1 MRATLWE
8 NVSTLKPY
16 DWPSSDMPS
25 SRPPAVDIDA
35 SPCAPNEK
43 VGRLIWGELRV
54 PKTKTKKG
62 KEKKDIT
69 LKILPQGT
77 FRGKSFLC
85 WKTVSLTHFWVHTTT
100 KDFLHLKNLLT
111 VLVLHFSLPYSLCKS
126 IGSLWNIQSRS
137 TRYHAVLF
145 IIKRTWRWLTL
156 RLKIEGSKDK
166 REVNT

>member
-54 PKTKTKKG
+54 PKTKKRKR
-62 KEKKDIT
+62 KERHNIENSLSRNLFRLVVSLLKNSLPYAFLGSYYNKRLHT
-69 LKILPQGT
+69 LKTSI
-77 FRGKSFLC
+77 
-85 WKTVSLTHFWVHTTT
+85 
-100 KDFLHLKNLLT
+100 LT
-111 VLVLHFSLPYSLCKS
+111 VLALHFSLPYSLCKS
-126 IGSLWNIQSRS
+126 IGSLWNIQGRS

-156 RLKIEGSKDK
+156 RHKIEGSKDK
-166 REVNT
+166 SEINT

>member
-54 PKTKTKKG
+54 PKNNKG

-69 LKILPQGT
+69 LKILPKGT
-77 FRGKSFLC
+77 FQGKSFLC
-85 WKTVSLTHFWVHTTT
+85 LKQSPLRISGFVLQQKTFHT
-100 KDFLHLKNLLT
+100 LKTYILT
-111 VLVLHFSLPYSLCKS
+111 VLVLHFFSLPYSLCKS

-156 RLKIEGSKDK
+156 RHKI
-166 REVNT
+166 

>member
-16 DWPSSDMPS
+16 NWPSSDMPS
-25 SRPPAVDIDA
+25 SRPPAVDIDV

-43 VGRLIWGELRV
+43 VGRLIWGELTV
-54 PKTKTKKG
+54 PKNNKG

-69 LKILPQGT
+69 LKILPKGT
-77 FRGKSFLC
+77 FQGKSFLC
-85 WKTVSLTHFWVHTTT
+85 LKTVSLTHFWVRTTT
-100 KDFLHLKNLLT
+100 KDFSHLKNLKLIFT

-156 RLKIEGSKDK
+156 RHKI
-166 REVNT
+166 